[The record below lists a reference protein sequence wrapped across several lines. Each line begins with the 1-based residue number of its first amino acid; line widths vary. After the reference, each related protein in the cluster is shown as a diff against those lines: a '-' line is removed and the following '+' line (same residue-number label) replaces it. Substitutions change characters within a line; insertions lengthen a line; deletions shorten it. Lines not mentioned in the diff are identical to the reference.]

1 MTHLAFTLRSTSR
14 TRAGVHVPGRRGPC
28 HLAAILLVAGAA
40 ALAACDFSPG
50 GLDGDDRPDA
60 NPAVPDA
67 NPIDADTC
75 GWSYEPA
82 HVDPCAGGKPVP
94 ELDLVLTSA
103 VPHVYDTTDGTLS
116 SLLIP
121 TGAITTEK
129 GVHTL
134 WVRSLT
140 IEGGAT
146 LRVTGD
152 SPLMIVASGEITVD
166 GILDASSVRVAGPEQ
181 FERGPGSNPA
191 ACSSTAAEAG
201 GRCGLQGG
209 GGGGGGGFGGE
220 GGTGGTGGGDRA
232 CGDGTFEAP
241 GGPGGTAVSTP
252 DAIRGGCDGQRG
264 GGGEEDAWYG
274 NGGAG
279 GGAVHLVARERI
291 TVAGTIHAGGAGGY
305 GAEDKRSGG
314 GGGGSGG
321 FIGLEAPEM
330 MFAGSAVLA
339 ANGGGG
345 GGGTNGQGDA
355 SPGQDALA
363 TEDPVSGGAGYLN
376 GNGGQG
382 SAEETLNGGTGSN
395 GDRGGGGGGGGAGF
409 IVIYQAEPVFV
420 GSPIVS
426 PPPKG
431 T

>member
-1 MTHLAFTLRSTSR
+1 MRS
-14 TRAGVHVPGRRGPC
+14 RRMP
-28 HLAAILLVAGAA
+28 AIPVRGMSLLFLLTASGCAQLLGIEDLPEVT
-40 ALAACDFSPG
+40 
-50 GLDGDDRPDA
+50 DGDQPDA
-60 NPAVPDA
+60 NPSASDA
-67 NPIDADTC
+67 SPFDADLC
-75 GWSYEPA
+75 GWPYQPA
-82 HVDPCAGGKPVP
+82 HFDPCAAGNPVS

-116 SLLIP
+116 SMAIP
-121 TGAITTEK
+121 AGAITTED

-140 IEGGAT
+140 IEDGAT

-166 GILDASSVRVAGPEQ
+166 GILDASSVRVEGPEQ
-181 FERGPGSNPA
+181 FERGPGSNPDE
-191 ACSSTAAEAG
+191 CSSTAAEAG
-201 GRCGLQGG
+201 VRCGIQGG

-220 GGTGGTGGGDRA
+220 GGQGGDGAGLRA
-232 CGDGTFEAP
+232 CGDGTFGAP
-241 GGPGGTAVSTP
+241 GGPGSTAVSTP
-252 DAIRGGCDGQRG
+252 EAIRAGCDGQRG

-274 NGGAG
+274 IGGAG

-305 GAEDKRSGG
+305 GAEDMRAGG

-330 MFAGSAVLA
+330 MFASSAVLA

-345 GGGTNGQGDA
+345 GGGTNILGDA
-355 SPGQDALA
+355 SPGQDAQA

-376 GNGGQG
+376 GNGGDG
-382 SAEETLNGGTGSN
+382 SAKETLTGGTGSD

-409 IVIYQAEPVFV
+409 IVIYQAEPLFN